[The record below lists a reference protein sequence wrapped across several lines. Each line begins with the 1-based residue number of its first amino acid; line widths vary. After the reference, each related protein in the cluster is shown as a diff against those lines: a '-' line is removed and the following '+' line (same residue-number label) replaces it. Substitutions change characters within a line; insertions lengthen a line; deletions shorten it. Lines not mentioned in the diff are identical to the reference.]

1 MHSPQHRSQS
11 RPFLAAPRPAF
22 YFPGRVVEAAREE
35 LERGIRRSEGA
46 GLVVGQTG
54 VGKSLLLAKLAEDL
68 RDDFDVA
75 LLSGARICTRR
86 ALWQSV
92 LAEIGEPYRGLEEN
106 DLRMNVVERVRGLAA
121 TCSGLVVLVDEAQT
135 LPMRLVEE
143 LRLLSTVPTPLPA
156 VHIVLAGT
164 REIEERLASPKLES
178 LAQRIVIR
186 TYLEP
191 FDHAETCRYVR
202 SQCMQAGLS
211 WEDHFEAGCE
221 DALFSITDGVPRLI
235 NQVCDHA
242 LVAAGTSAR
251 RSPADIETAWRE
263 IQRLP
268 IPESLNGSQQ
278 PADLAEPPVPA
289 EEVSTISFGTL
300 DDSFGDDWWCGT
312 TPGQTDEGPEIRA
325 DRPHRIARVGK
336 DASENAVG
344 TSASTPTNV
353 DPFQGPDV
361 EFCFDSSSDPFNEL
375 FEDDGRATERGRGG
389 SGGEFRNCQRVT
401 SPEGGGLARDLA
413 AAEKEVDEEST
424 GGCSLMKSRREQLPS
439 GGWPAERSEAG
450 NGSTSLEHGDA
461 HGPWEPAEERTWQ
474 DEYEYRSEQN
484 RSSRFGDCTDS
495 EADSEEEHA
504 ELFDGSDSP
513 AGDSGDCL
521 DADVI
526 VVEEDVVSDP
536 ADADRSVFAVSPSD
550 YRRLFARL
558 RRR

>member
-1 MHSPQHRSQS
+1 M
-11 RPFLAAPRPAF
+11 
-22 YFPGRVVEAAREE
+22 
-35 LERGIRRSEGA
+35 
-46 GLVVGQTG
+46 VGQTG

-106 DLRMNVVERVRGLAA
+106 DLRMSVVERVRGLAA

-178 LAQRIVIR
+178 LAQRIVVR

-191 FDHAETCRYVR
+191 FDHAETCRYVQ
-202 SQCMQAGLS
+202 SQCMQAGMC
-211 WEDHFEAGCE
+211 WEDLFEAGCE
-221 DALFSITDGVPRLI
+221 DVLFSITDGVPRLI
-235 NQVCDHA
+235 NQICDHA
-242 LVAAGTSAR
+242 LVAAGKSAR
-251 RSPADIETAWRE
+251 LSPADIETAWRE

-268 IPESLNGSQQ
+268 TPESLTFSQQ
-278 PADLAEPPVPA
+278 PADLVEPSVPA
-289 EEVSTISFGTL
+289 EEASTISFGTL

-312 TPGQTDEGPEIRA
+312 TPGRTDEGPEIRT
-325 DRPHRIARVGK
+325 DRPHRIARVGEG
-336 DASENAVG
+336 ASENAVG
-344 TSASTPTNV
+344 TPASTPTNV

-361 EFCFDSSSDPFNEL
+361 EFCFDSSTDPFNEL
-375 FEDDGRATERGRGG
+375 FEEKERATERRRGG
-389 SGGEFRNCQRVT
+389 SAGEFHDCQRVT

-413 AAEKEVDEEST
+413 AAEKEVDDESAR
-424 GGCSLMKSRREQLPS
+424 GCSLMKNLREQLPS
-439 GGWPAERSEAG
+439 GGWPADRTEAG
-450 NGSTSLEHGDA
+450 SGSTPVDQDDGQ
-461 HGPWEPAEERTWQ
+461 GRWEPAEERTWQ
-474 DEYEYRSEQN
+474 DEYEYRPEQN
-484 RSSRFGDCTDS
+484 RSSSFGDCTDS
-495 EADSEEEHA
+495 DEERA
-504 ELFDGSDSP
+504 ELFDSSGSP
-513 AGDSGDCL
+513 AEDSGDCL

-526 VVEEDVVSDP
+526 VVEEDVVCDP